1 MFASVCEGFQKQELV
16 TLLHTWEFAL

>member
-1 MFASVCEGFQKQELV
+1 MFASVCQGFQKEELV